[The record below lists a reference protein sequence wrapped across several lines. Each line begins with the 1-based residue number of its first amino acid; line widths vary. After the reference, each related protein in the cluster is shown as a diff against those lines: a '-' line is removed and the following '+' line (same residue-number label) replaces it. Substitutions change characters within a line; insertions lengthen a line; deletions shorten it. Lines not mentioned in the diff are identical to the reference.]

1 MTTLTNCPHCG
12 GALDSKPEVGDRV
25 GVIWPHEGR
34 MNGYIRSID
43 WYDRDARVVVDDGRI
58 IDVPLDNLRAPA

>member
-1 MTTLTNCPHCG
+1 MSTCPHCG
-12 GALDSKPEVGDRV
+12 SQINPKPEVGDRV
-25 GVIWPHEGR
+25 GVVWPHEGR

-58 IDVPLDNLRAPA
+58 IDVSLDGLLSPNE